1 MRLRQSLAAEEERVD
16 RIVTK
21 KKKAGGVKP
30 PERLGAKIRAG

>member
-21 KKKAGGVKP
+21 KKAGGVKP